1 MGCCLWGC
9 TESGTTWRLN
19 NNSNT
24 LYTNELSERE
34 IKKTLPFKVSSTRIK
49 YPGINQNKEVK
60 IVSLILGKIEDRD
73 ERN

>member
-1 MGCCLWGC
+1 MGYSPWGRK
-9 TESGTTWRLN
+9 ESGVAWRL

-34 IKKTLPFKVSSTRIK
+34 IKKTIPFKVSSTRIK

-60 IVSLILGKIEDRD
+60 
-73 ERN
+73 

>member
-1 MGCCLWGC
+1 
-9 TESGTTWRLN
+9 
-19 NNSNT
+19 

-34 IKKTLPFKVSSTRIK
+34 IKKTIPFKVSSTRIK

-60 IVSLILGKIEDRD
+60 IVSLILGKIGDRD